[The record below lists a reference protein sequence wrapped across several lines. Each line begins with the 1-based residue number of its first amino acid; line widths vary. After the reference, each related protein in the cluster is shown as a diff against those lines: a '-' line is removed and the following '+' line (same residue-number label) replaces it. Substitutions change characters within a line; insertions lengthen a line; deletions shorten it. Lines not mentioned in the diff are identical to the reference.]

1 MMPRQARKLSRT
13 GVYHVRVTR
22 GQPPCEKKIFN
33 NFAKRVI
40 MKRIVLLLLSTII
53 IQSVSSVENER
64 NFDGCLSWNYSWR
77 MCNEPNEYNNGGFE
91 INFYMFA
98 DEAYER
104 DGHTYQKVLGFGD
117 TKGGCIVPIPYP
129 ITQESWWIDGF
140 HQVIGVRTENGRVL
154 VNRDEYLNMVNA
166 DCPTWSFY
174 VDKDRLKDSRWS
186 SFADESSQ
194 NVSPWSFYS
203 DKEYLPYEQTDD
215 GELVLYDFN
224 MQVGDKYPSVEGR
237 EDVSVIM
244 TDIVTTRDGVT
255 RRLLVLSNGYKL
267 LEGIGCLNS
276 PGMFFFYLNPSLEMA
291 TNCSTT
297 SLNLF
302 ETYNDNRKNEVIIY
316 QWDDFVTLDIEAI
329 KACPTYSLYDL
340 QGRRL
345 TQQPRKG
352 VYIRDGQKVMVK

>member
-1 MMPRQARKLSRT
+1 
-13 GVYHVRVTR
+13 
-22 GQPPCEKKIFN
+22 
-33 NFAKRVI
+33 

-53 IQSVSSVENER
+53 IQSISSVENER

-77 MCNEPNEYNNGGFE
+77 MRNEPNEYNNGGGFE
-91 INFYMFA
+91 IIFYLFA

-117 TKGGCIVPIPYP
+117 TKGACIVPVPYP
-129 ITQESWWIDGF
+129 ITQESWWLDGF

-174 VDKDRLKDSRWS
+174 VDKDRLKDSHWS
-186 SFADESSQ
+186 SFVDDSSQ
-194 NVSPWSFYS
+194 NVSPWSFYA

-224 MQVGDKYPSVEGR
+224 MQVGDKYPSVEGH

-244 TDIVTTRDGVT
+244 TDRVTTRDGVT

-352 VYIRDGQKVMVK
+352 VYIRDGQKVMAK